1 MAALPLTLRAQPSAW
16 RVYTTRKADPR
27 FAKFRDRVW
36 ERDNYT
42 CQYCG
47 FQAAQYQDVV
57 NKDNNYR
64 NSKMSNLVTAC
75 CFCSQCLFLE
85 SINYNDFGGGTI
97 IHLPQM
103 SQPEL
108 NGLCHV
114 LFCAIANA
122 TTYRADAQ
130 ALYRSLKFRAQ
141 LVEQTLGEGMSNPA
155 RLGQVLIDAP
165 IKDKAALT
173 EKVLSELRLL
183 PSRTKFAEQISAW
196 AEAAMD
202 EVHPEEPEINPI

>member
-1 MAALPLTLRAQPSAW
+1 MASLPLTLRAQPAAW
-16 RVYTTRKADPR
+16 RVFTSRKADPR
-27 FAKFRDRVW
+27 FKQFSKKVW
-36 ERDNYT
+36 TRDNYT

-47 FQAAQYQDVV
+47 FQAADYQQVV

-75 CFCSQCLFLE
+75 CLCSQCLFLE
-85 SINYNDFGGGTI
+85 SINYNDYGGGTI
-97 IHLPQM
+97 IHMPQLT
-103 SQPEL
+103 QAEL

-122 TTYRADAQ
+122 TSYRADAQ

-141 LVEQTLGEGMSNPA
+141 VVDQILGEGMSNPA

-165 IKDKAALT
+165 LKNRAEVTSNVIG
-173 EKVLSELRLL
+173 ELRLL
-183 PSRTKFAEQISAW
+183 PSRTKFSTQINSW
-196 AEAAMD
+196 AEAALEDM
-202 EVHPEEPEINPI
+202 ESE

>member
-1 MAALPLTLRAQPSAW
+1 MAALPLTLHAQPSAW
-16 RVYTTRKADPR
+16 RVYSTRKADSR
-27 FAKFRDRVW
+27 FASFRDKVW

-47 FQAAQYQDVV
+47 FQAMLYQDVV
-57 NKDNNYR
+57 NKDNDYR
-64 NSKMSNLVTAC
+64 NSRLDNLVTAC
-75 CFCSQCLFLE
+75 CFCSQCLFIE

-103 SQPEL
+103 SQSEL

-122 TTYRADAQ
+122 TSYRADAQ

-165 IKDKAALT
+165 IKEKAVLMQ
-173 EKVLSELRLL
+173 KVFSELRLL
-183 PSRTKFAEQISAW
+183 PSRTKFSAQINHW
-196 AEAAMD
+196 AQAAME
-202 EVHPEEPEINPI
+202 EVHPEEGNFLA